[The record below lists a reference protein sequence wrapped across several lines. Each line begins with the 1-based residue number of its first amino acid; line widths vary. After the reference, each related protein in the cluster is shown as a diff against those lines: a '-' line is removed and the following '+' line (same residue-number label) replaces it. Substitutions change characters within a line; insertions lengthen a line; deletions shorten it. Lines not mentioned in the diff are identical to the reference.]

1 MDPGLQKVLDA
12 FKRGE
17 AGIIDIADFIDDA
30 RFREEHLKALQSDAM
45 YVQAIGDAL
54 VEGDPEVDDA
64 LGAVM
69 LHGVDSDLIRSRV
82 RELAEA
88 MPQKLARWILSA
100 ALELPDEEL
109 RAFVRHRSLE
119 EILEGRAM
127 AFGSLFFE
135 NFAGE
140 RTEEESRLLEPALTT
155 WSRFEFDF
163 EGDTPHQWREAE
175 ALYTKAVCAQL
186 ALGNCAESI
195 PTVLS
200 RWQSAQEDTL
210 PY

>member
-1 MDPGLQKVLDA
+1 MDPELRELLDVFKAGDAGLMEVA
-12 FKRGE
+12 E
-17 AGIIDIADFIDDA
+17 FIDDA
-30 RFREEHLKALQSDAM
+30 RFREDHLKVLQADDA
-45 YVQAIGDAL
+45 YVQAVGDAL
-54 VEGDPEVDDA
+54 VDGDPEVDDA

-88 MPQKLARWILSA
+88 MPQKLARWVLSA

-163 EGDTPHQWREAE
+163 EGDTPHQWHEAE

-186 ALGNCAESI
+186 ALGNPAESI